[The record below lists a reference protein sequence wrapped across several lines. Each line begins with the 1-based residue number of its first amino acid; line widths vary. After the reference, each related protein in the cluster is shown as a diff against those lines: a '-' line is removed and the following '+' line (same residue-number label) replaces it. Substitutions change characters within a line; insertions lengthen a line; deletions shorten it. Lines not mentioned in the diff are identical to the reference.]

1 MIRRPPRSTRTDTLF
16 PYTTLCRSRDDEEH
30 AAIPGGQQER
40 FVAAGDRRQYQM
52 RALDQLDLGRCIAE
66 QRRPPRTGRV
76 DDDLGANRQALAA
89 AAILDFTASDL
100 PVRFDQARRRNTV
113 RADHAD
119 ALSGGHLVH
128 RRACSVFLVVP
139 ATKPPA
145 ALPATTKPIGPPQT

>member
-76 DDDLGANRQALAA
+76 YDDLGANRQALAA
-89 AAILDFTASDL
+89 DAILYFRAADL
-100 PVRFDQARRRNTV
+100 PVPFAEARPPHTV
-113 RADHAD
+113 PHTHPRAR
-119 ALSGGHLVH
+119 SG
-128 RRACSVFLVVP
+128 P
-139 ATKPPA
+139 
-145 ALPATTKPIGPPQT
+145 